1 MAKLAVIGAGAWGT
15 ALAAHAGRLH
25 HVVNLWAREPQV
37 VEAVNDRQENTP
49 FLPGVPLPQAVVA
62 SMNLEAVLE
71 GADLVILVPP
81 AQHLRE
87 ASKAAAPFIA
97 KQAIVAVAAKGIEQ
111 GTHALMSDVVAE
123 TLPKVGPERLV
134 FLSGPTFARE
144 VGSGLPTDIVAAS
157 RGMAAARKL
166 QPWLH
171 SPTFRVYSSDD
182 PVGVEIGGAVK
193 NVIAVAAGACDGL
206 GLGNNARAALITRG
220 LAEMTRLG
228 VALGANP
235 LTFLGLAGVGDLVLT
250 CTGDQSRNRTLGMK
264 VASGFDPES
273 WLTSQLTVAEG
284 FHTAVAA
291 HELAVE
297 RGVDM
302 PITEQVYQVLHR
314 RRPLLEAL
322 TSLLEREF
330 KEELRGIDAK
340 P

>member
-1 MAKLAVIGAGAWGT
+1 MAKVAVIGAGAWGT

-37 VEAVNDRQENTP
+37 VEAVNDRHENEA
-49 FLPGVPLPQAVVA
+49 FLPGIALPEELVA
-62 SMNLEAVLE
+62 STNLEAVLE
-71 GADLVILVPP
+71 GAELVILVPP

-87 ASKAAAPFIA
+87 ASRAAAPFIA
-97 KQAIVAVAAKGIEQ
+97 RGAVVAVAAKGIEQ
-111 GTHALMSDVVAE
+111 GTHALMSDVVAD
-123 TLPKVGPERLV
+123 TLPKVGADRLA

-144 VGSGLPTDIVAAS
+144 VASGLPTDIVAAS
-157 RGMAAARKL
+157 KGMVAARKL

-206 GLGNNARAALITRG
+206 ELGNNARAALITRG

-250 CTGDQSRNRTLGMK
+250 CTGELSRNRTLGMK
-264 VASGFDPES
+264 VAAGFDPES
-273 WLTSQLTVAEG
+273 WLGSQLTVAEG

-291 HELAVE
+291 HELAEE
-297 RGVDM
+297 RRVDM
-302 PITEQVYQVLHR
+302 PITEQVFHVLHN

-322 TSLLEREF
+322 TSLLEREY
-330 KEELRGIDAK
+330 KEELRGIRS
-340 P
+340 